1 MSVMADVHIVR
12 VFTDAHGLFGN
23 NLGVV
28 LDAADLDAAAGQK
41 LASDL
46 RFSEVV
52 FVDDVE
58 QARLRIFTPAAE
70 LPLAGHPLVGTA
82 WLLSRLT
89 GRDVPTLRPQKA
101 AEVPTWSEDG
111 RVWVRGRI
119 ADAPD
124 WGLVEVA
131 DEAAVETLAVPPGP
145 EYRRHQFWAWIDEP
159 NGVMR
164 ARVFAADS
172 GVEEDEATGSAAMRQ
187 VGALR
192 RPLVIRQGWGSEIL
206 ARPAQ
211 VEGWAEIGGRVA
223 GDGMR
228 TVTVG
233 GTA

>member
-1 MSVMADVHIVR
+1 MSVMAEVHIVR

-28 LDAADLDAAAGQK
+28 LDAAHLDAAAGQK

-52 FVDDVE
+52 FVDDVD

-89 GRDVPTLRPQKA
+89 GRDVPALRPQKA
-101 AEVPTWSEDG
+101 AEVPTWAEDS
-111 RVWVRGRI
+111 RTWIRGRI

-124 WGLVEVA
+124 WGLVEVR

-145 EYRRHQFWAWIDEP
+145 EYRRHQFWAWVDEP
-159 NGVMR
+159 QGVMR

-172 GVEEDEATGSAAMRQ
+172 GVDEDEATGSAAMRQ

-206 ARPAQ
+206 ARPART
-211 VEGWAEIGGRVA
+211 EGWAEIGGRVA

>member
-1 MSVMADVHIVR
+1 MSEADVHIVR
-12 VFTDAHGLFGN
+12 VFTDPQGLFGN

-28 LDAADLDAAAGQK
+28 LDAADLDAASGSRLCAELG
-41 LASDL
+41 
-46 RFSEVV
+46 FSEVV
-52 FVDDVE
+52 FVDDVAS
-58 QARLRIFTPAAE
+58 ARLRIFTPREE

-82 WLLSRLT
+82 WLLGRLA
-89 GRDVPTLRPQKA
+89 GGAVSTLRPAKA
-101 AEVPTWSEDG
+101 AEVPTWAENG
-111 RVWVRGRI
+111 RIWIRGRI
-119 ADAPD
+119 QDAPR
-124 WGLVEVA
+124 WGLVQVA
-131 DEAAVETLAVPPGP
+131 DEAAVEMLSAPPGP
-145 EYRRHQFWAWIDEP
+145 EYDHHQFWAWIDEP

-172 GVEEDEATGSAAMRQ
+172 GVDEDEATGSAAMRQ

-211 VEGWAEIGGRVA
+211 VEGWAEIGGLVA